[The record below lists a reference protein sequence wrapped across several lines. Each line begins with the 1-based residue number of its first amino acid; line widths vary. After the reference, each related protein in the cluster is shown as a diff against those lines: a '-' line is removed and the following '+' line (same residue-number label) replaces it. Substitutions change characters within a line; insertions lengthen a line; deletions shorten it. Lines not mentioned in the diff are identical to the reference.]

1 MIKGYLFI
9 AGASEVG
16 IDHENGK
23 YYVNADIIHNDGY
36 DYFMEVSKEQF
47 RDVLLDTFKW
57 IPNGWDEELK
67 QEYEY
72 LLEASK

>member
-16 IDHENGK
+16 IDHENNK

-36 DYFMEVSKEQF
+36 DYFMEVSKGQF

-72 LLEASK
+72 LLEVSK

>member
-16 IDHENGK
+16 IDHQNNK

-36 DYFMEVSKEQF
+36 DYFMEVSKAQF
-47 RDVLLDTFKW
+47 KDILLTTFKW
-57 IPNGWDEELK
+57 IPSGWCEDLK
-67 QEYEY
+67 KEYQY
-72 LLEASK
+72 LLDLVK